1 MSGAKKKLIVIG
13 AIFLLIA
20 FCALIDFLISLS
32 YEIEFVTI
40 ERQGEAV
47 YDENGQEIPADTG
60 VADGE
65 TRMRFVVR
73 VTQNGRPKG
82 GHTLYVKTNRN
93 IIGRVTTNENGEA
106 EFVYR
111 CYRAGSG
118 EAEAVLVTVEDED
131 NSVFVAVSATAEYS
145 LDLVKPASD
154 EDGGNMTTDDIF
166 YDIQ

>member
-73 VTQNGRPKG
+73 VTQNDRPKG
-82 GHTLYVKTNRN
+82 GHTHNV
-93 IIGRVTTNENGEA
+93 
-106 EFVYR
+106 
-111 CYRAGSG
+111 
-118 EAEAVLVTVEDED
+118 
-131 NSVFVAVSATAEYS
+131 
-145 LDLVKPASD
+145 
-154 EDGGNMTTDDIF
+154 
-166 YDIQ
+166 